1 MPGLARQQ
9 KNSHKCFQTMG
20 ETDEYLDGPSI
31 GWYRGLYRVVW
42 LLSDGSLNSLGHARQ
57 SFPKEVTLILACIGG
72 GGELARFK
80 NKKYIIRRKDKSSNS
95 VIPLC
100 CCSIAKPH
108 AKSIATLCHSIDCS
122 IPGFPVLH
130 CLLEFAQIHVHWVS
144 STTEP
149 QPPPSPPALNL
160 SQHHGLFQWLGSF
173 HQVAK
178 VLELYSVYMGAYS
191 IIGYSNLRLRMYL
204 CKSHCVLRAKPHLCL
219 VECLVTCCN
228 KGGGSFITQVQPDS
242 HFTLLFR
249 EEHMEQLRRKKCILY
264 LECSFMTRVEYV
276 RKCWEEM
283 KKPRRNEVVKVLWTK
298 DSNFITKAMVH
309 SGGRHI
315 DE

>member
-1 MPGLARQQ
+1 MLKDLASDVCTFVRLKIWKYINLEITQIFLSRCTKLCFSSLQSLSHVWLFAMPWTTARQASVSITNSWSPP
-9 KNSHKCFQTMG
+9 KPMSVMPSNSH
-20 ETDEYLDGPSI
+20 P
-31 GWYRGLYRVVW
+31 
-42 LLSDGSLNSLGHARQ
+42 LSS
-57 SFPKEVTLILACIGG
+57 
-72 GGELARFK
+72 
-80 NKKYIIRRKDKSSNS
+80 
-95 VIPLC
+95 
-100 CCSIAKPH
+100 
-108 AKSIATLCHSIDCS
+108 
-122 IPGFPVLH
+122 
-130 CLLEFAQIHVHWVS
+130 
-144 STTEP
+144 
-149 QPPPSPPALNL
+149 PSPPALNL

-219 VECLVTCCN
+219 VECPVTCCN